1 MLSFSMLSISERGA
15 HVLMGTPSD
24 AELSAD
30 PRKTKLAGCSVGASM
45 GRIAMI
51 SAPAAAK
58 NAPENTE
65 NMRKPSVDKHE
76 ATPAINKHTAC
87 SREALSLAWRLQ
99 AFRPKLQT

>member
-1 MLSFSMLSISERGA
+1 MLSISGRGA

-30 PRKTKLAGCSVGASM
+30 PKKTKLAGCSVGASM

-51 SAPAAAK
+51 NAPAAAK
-58 NAPENTE
+58 YAPENTE
-65 NMRKPSVDKHE
+65 NMRKPSVDKLA

-87 SREALSLAWRLQ
+87 SREALSLACGFK
-99 AFRPKLQT
+99 ASQT